1 MLSSRSAIAR
11 GGSMTSAVTDSRALE
26 KPLPSE
32 IDVCGLTHRGHV
44 RSENADHF
52 LIASFHRSMQ
62 VHASSI
68 PASAFAAHSADS
80 RGYVFLVADGVGAFA
95 QAANG
100 SARAIRSVAQY
111 LVDMSEVSWPS
122 DPSREEEVVARVRA
136 AFADAH
142 ETLLH
147 LDEQGEP
154 GSAVTTLT
162 LLIAIWP
169 RAFVVHVGDSRAY
182 RLRNGILTQLTTD
195 QTMAQAMIDSGA
207 MTRDSA
213 EASPLKHVLLS
224 ALGSAQV
231 DPQVLVQDLERP
243 DVMLLCTDGLTK
255 HVSDDEIR
263 EHILRPASSESICQ
277 ALIDLALER
286 GGADNVTVVVGKARA
301 L

>member
-1 MLSSRSAIAR
+1 MSTTATDAR
-11 GGSMTSAVTDSRALE
+11 AMQ

-32 IDVCGLTHRGHV
+32 IDVCGLTHRGRV

-52 LIASFHRSMQ
+52 LIASFHRAMQ

-68 PASAFAAHSADS
+68 PSNAFSSLSADS

-111 LVDMSEVSWPS
+111 LVDMSEVSLPT
-122 DPSREEEVVARVRA
+122 DREREEEISTRVKI
-136 AFADAH
+136 AFTEAH
-142 ETLLH
+142 ETLLQ
-147 LDEQGEP
+147 LDESGVP

-162 LLIAIWP
+162 MLIAIWP
-169 RAFVVHVGDSRAY
+169 RAFVVHAGDSRAY
-182 RLRNGILTQLTTD
+182 RLRDGTLTQLTTD

-207 MTRDSA
+207 MTRDTA

-231 DPQVLVQDLERP
+231 DPQVLVQDLERQ
-243 DVMLLCTDGLTK
+243 DIMLLCSDGLTK
-255 HVSDDEIR
+255 HVTDAEIGEHMTR
-263 EHILRPASSESICQ
+263 EASSESVCQ
-277 ALIDLALER
+277 SLIDLALER
-286 GGADNVTVVVGKARA
+286 GGEDNITVVVGKARIV
-301 L
+301 

>member
-1 MLSSRSAIAR
+1 MTTTITAASA
-11 GGSMTSAVTDSRALE
+11 LQ

-52 LIASFHRSMQ
+52 LIASFHRAMQ
-62 VHASSI
+62 VHNASI
-68 PASAFAAHSADS
+68 PATAFPALSADS

-111 LVDMSEVSWPS
+111 LIDMSEISLPS
-122 DPSREEEVVARVRA
+122 EPGREEEIVTRARA
-136 AFADAH
+136 AFGEAH
-142 ETLLH
+142 ETLLR
-147 LDEQGEP
+147 LDEDGVE

-162 LLIAIWP
+162 MLIAIWP
-169 RAFVVHVGDSRAY
+169 RVFVVHAGDSRAY
-182 RLRNGILTQLTTD
+182 RLRDGVLTRLTTD
-195 QTMAQAMIDSGA
+195 QTMAQAMVDSGA

-213 EASPLKHVLLS
+213 EASPLRHVLVS
-224 ALGSAQV
+224 ALGSSQV
-231 DPQVLVQDLERP
+231 DPQVSVHGLERM

-263 EHILRPASSESICQ
+263 DYMLRAASSESICQ
-277 ALIDLALER
+277 SLIDLALER
-286 GGADNVTVVVGKARA
+286 GGQDNVTVVMGKARGA
-301 L
+301 